1 MMKPRRM
8 IAMTDELKIKVIKAI
23 LRDWYEC
30 GCDRTEAL
38 EGIVLAIDAVT
49 DMEEALNGE

>member
-1 MMKPRRM
+1 
-8 IAMTDELKIKVIKAI
+8 MTDELKIKVIKAI